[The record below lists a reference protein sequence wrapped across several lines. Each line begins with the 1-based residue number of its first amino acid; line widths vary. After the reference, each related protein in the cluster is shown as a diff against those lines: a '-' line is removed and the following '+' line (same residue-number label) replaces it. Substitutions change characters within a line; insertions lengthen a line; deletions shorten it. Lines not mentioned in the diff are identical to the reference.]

1 MKRETLFKIYKNI
14 FPLWLVDILFRP
26 KKESAEGE
34 FLIYE
39 TKYGHCPFCGNLDCD
54 GKCFK

>member
-26 KKESAEGE
+26 KKESTEGE
-34 FLIYE
+34 LY
-39 TKYGHCPFCGNLDCD
+39 TKLNTDTALFVEI
-54 GKCFK
+54 